1 MIRVVVADDQALV
14 RTGIRKILE
23 SEPDIDVVAEAEDGQ
38 AAVLLARIH
47 RPHVVLMD
55 IRMPKLNGL
64 EATTAILKE
73 SGSAI
78 RVVILTTFDL
88 DEYVYRALR
97 AGASGF
103 LLKTSPAERLIHA
116 LHAAVDGDAVLAPS
130 VTRRLI
136 DHIAREPEAI
146 SPPERFEA
154 LTSRE
159 TDVLNCLTK
168 GLANAEIAA
177 HLHLAPATVKSHIAS
192 LLQKLQVRDR
202 VQLVIAAYET
212 GIVIPQRK

>member
-168 GLANAEIAA
+168 GLANAEIAV